1 VHADWHA
8 GQYVRIMLDEIFGRA
23 NFRNEII
30 WCYTGPSPIKNAFP
44 RKHDNIYFYSK
55 SDAAVFNG
63 DFVPHKSGIHNTGQ
77 VFGSQD
83 SRTEEI
89 KSMESRGKM
98 VEDWWVDVF
107 PTDRVRAEMVGYE
120 TQKPE
125 KLIERIVKS
134 SCPEHGLVADFFAGS
149 GTTGA
154 VAERLGRSWIMADLG
169 KPACMITRK
178 RLVDQNAKPFLYQSI
193 GDYQKEAFTQ
203 SRLYRRVGDLSQ
215 IVLGLYGALPFPEDS
230 NPARNLGYLKGT
242 RTLVYVDSPN
252 KLTGAATLRRAQ
264 EQRQTFLGGWSK
276 VVILGWNFVFDIAMQ
291 IQELNDNGVEVLVI
305 PPDLLDKLKTKAG
318 YDKLVKSGQVRFSSL
333 QYLSIKTPVVTDY
346 DSEIDMVAI
355 ELENYVLLSPDAL
368 PLDDENKKKL
378 QAVMAKDPLA
388 LIEYWSVDPS
398 FDGETFRSKWQD
410 YRDNTENGT
419 DDLHVVHKAELL
431 TPKVEGKRTVCVK
444 AVDVFGFESVVVQ
457 EVE

>member
-1 VHADWHA
+1 
-8 GQYVRIMLDEIFGRA
+8 
-23 NFRNEII
+23 
-30 WCYTGPSPIKNAFP
+30 
-44 RKHDNIYFYSK
+44 
-55 SDAAVFNG
+55 
-63 DFVPHKSGIHNTGQ
+63 
-77 VFGSQD
+77 
-83 SRTEEI
+83 
-89 KSMESRGKM
+89 M

-215 IVLGLYGALPFPEDS
+215 VVLGLYGALPFPEDS

-264 EQRQTFLGGWSK
+264 ELRQTFLGGWSK
-276 VVILGWNFVFDIAMQ
+276 VIILGWNFVFDIAMQ

-318 YDKLVKSGQVRFSSL
+318 YEKLVKSGQVRFSSL

-431 TPKVEGKRTVCVK
+431 TPKVEGKRTICVK

-457 EVE
+457 EVDRNGSSL